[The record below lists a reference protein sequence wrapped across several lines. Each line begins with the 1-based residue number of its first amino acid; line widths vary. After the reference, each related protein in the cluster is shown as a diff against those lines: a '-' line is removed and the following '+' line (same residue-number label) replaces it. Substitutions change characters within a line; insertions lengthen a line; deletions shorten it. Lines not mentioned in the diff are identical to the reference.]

1 MEQQQQHRTAWE
13 RQLLIRDKNRP
24 TVRDYIPRIFTDF
37 YEMHG
42 DRNFGDDGA
51 IIGGIGRLN
60 GLPCRKQQCS
70 TASPR
75 QDVFMK
81 ICKEIYQY
89 RQMIFS
95 LVKKDLR
102 GRYKGSVLG
111 FLWTFINPLM
121 QLVVYTFVFTYIM
134 KAGIDKYYL
143 YLFVALIPWIFFSS
157 AITGGSSSIV
167 AQKDLIKKIYFPREV
182 IPISYVTS
190 CFVNMLLC
198 FLIIFPVMV
207 ISGISLNPLA
217 LLCLPVI
224 MIVEYFLALGMAMLS
239 SAVTVYF
246 RDLEHILGII
256 TMVWMYMTPIF
267 YSIDMIPEKLRFV
280 YHINPMS
287 SVISCY
293 RDVLYYAQVPDLTSL
308 LEAVVLGAL
317 FLVLGMLAFGKLK
330 KGFAE
335 EL

>member
-1 MEQQQQHRTAWE
+1 
-13 RQLLIRDKNRP
+13 
-24 TVRDYIPRIFTDF
+24 
-37 YEMHG
+37 
-42 DRNFGDDGA
+42 
-51 IIGGIGRLN
+51 
-60 GLPCRKQQCS
+60 
-70 TASPR
+70 
-75 QDVFMK
+75 MK

-95 LVKKDLR
+95 LVKKTCVDGIKVPCWAFVDVYQPADAAGSLHLCVYLHHESRHRQVLSVPVCRPDPVDL
-102 GRYKGSVLG
+102 L
-111 FLWTFINPLM
+111 FLVDHRRLQFHL
-121 QLVVYTFVFTYIM
+121 
-134 KAGIDKYYL
+134 
-143 YLFVALIPWIFFSS
+143 
-157 AITGGSSSIV
+157 

>member
-1 MEQQQQHRTAWE
+1 
-13 RQLLIRDKNRP
+13 
-24 TVRDYIPRIFTDF
+24 
-37 YEMHG
+37 
-42 DRNFGDDGA
+42 
-51 IIGGIGRLN
+51 
-60 GLPCRKQQCS
+60 
-70 TASPR
+70 
-75 QDVFMK
+75 MK

-239 SAVTVYF
+239 SAV
-246 RDLEHILGII
+246 ILGII

>member
-1 MEQQQQHRTAWE
+1 
-13 RQLLIRDKNRP
+13 
-24 TVRDYIPRIFTDF
+24 
-37 YEMHG
+37 
-42 DRNFGDDGA
+42 
-51 IIGGIGRLN
+51 
-60 GLPCRKQQCS
+60 
-70 TASPR
+70 
-75 QDVFMK
+75 MK
-81 ICKEIYQY
+81 TLKEIYAY

>member
-1 MEQQQQHRTAWE
+1 
-13 RQLLIRDKNRP
+13 
-24 TVRDYIPRIFTDF
+24 
-37 YEMHG
+37 
-42 DRNFGDDGA
+42 
-51 IIGGIGRLN
+51 
-60 GLPCRKQQCS
+60 
-70 TASPR
+70 
-75 QDVFMK
+75 MK
-81 ICKEIYQY
+81 VWKEIYDY

-143 YLFVALIPWIFFSS
+143 YLFVALVPWIFFSS
-157 AITGGSSSIV
+157 AITGGSSSVV
-167 AQKDLIKKIYFPREV
+167 AQKDLVKKIYFPREV

-198 FLIIFPVMV
+198 FCIIIPVMV
-207 ISGISLNPLA
+207 VARVPINPLA

-224 MIVEYFLALGMAMLS
+224 MIVEYFLALGMAMLA
-239 SAVTVYF
+239 SAITVYF
-246 RDLEHILGII
+246 RDLEHILGIV
-256 TMVWMYMTPIF
+256 TMIWMYMTPIF
-267 YSIDMIPEKLRFV
+267 YSIDMIPQKLRFI

-287 SVISCY
+287 SIISCY
-293 RDVLYYAQVPDLTSL
+293 RSVLYRGQVPNLASL
-308 LEAVVLGAL
+308 LEAVVLGVL
-317 FLVLGMLAFGKLK
+317 FLILGMLVFGKQK

>member
-1 MEQQQQHRTAWE
+1 MKLWLYALGMCQSMFCALPFPWHGWEETA
-13 RQLLIRDKNRP
+13 RDR
-24 TVRDYIPRIFTDF
+24 
-37 YEMHG
+37 M
-42 DRNFGDDGA
+42 
-51 IIGGIGRLN
+51 
-60 GLPCRKQQCS
+60 
-70 TASPR
+70 
-75 QDVFMK
+75 
-81 ICKEIYQY
+81 
-89 RQMIFS
+89 
-95 LVKKDLR
+95 
-102 GRYKGSVLG
+102 
-111 FLWTFINPLM
+111 
-121 QLVVYTFVFTYIM
+121 
-134 KAGIDKYYL
+134 
-143 YLFVALIPWIFFSS
+143 
-157 AITGGSSSIV
+157 
-167 AQKDLIKKIYFPREV
+167 
-182 IPISYVTS
+182 
-190 CFVNMLLC
+190 
-198 FLIIFPVMV
+198 
-207 ISGISLNPLA
+207 